1 MIATIHR
8 RPSWLQALPGALS
21 ALLVWAGLA
30 ASPAH
35 AAPDCP
41 SLLSKKRINLLV
53 PFKPGGG
60 FDAYARMFAPVLAAH
75 TGSRVVVSN
84 LPGANGMAA
93 VRAVASA
100 TDGLTLGVFEP
111 RGLYER
117 RLFDPSS
124 PDPASVLPLGGL
136 NTVPRLWVAKGA
148 LDLRVPRERA
158 LLAGGTASVVA
169 NLLLP
174 AEALGLGMKVVRGYA
189 GSADRMLALARGE
202 IDLVDGS
209 ADSVVGLLEGM
220 PEMSVVLAI
229 DDAPLPGLPRVPY
242 LAGPGGLVDRLT
254 GAPGFDA
261 KERARRLALAQLAV
275 DLTVST
281 RAINVAASSPP
292 AVRACLEQAVTQIL
306 DGEALRAA
314 ADRARLELKPTPGP
328 ALREGLARIE
338 AGLARN
344 QALLRRLGAEGTP

>member
-1 MIATIHR
+1 MTARTHR
-8 RPSWLQALPGALS
+8 RPACLPALPF
-21 ALLVWAGLA
+21 ALLAMLLWAACA
-30 ASPAH
+30 ASPAR
-35 AAPDCP
+35 AASECP
-41 SLLSKKRINLLV
+41 ALLSKKRINLVV

-75 TGSRVVVSN
+75 TGSRVVVAN

-111 RGLYER
+111 RSLYER

-136 NTVPRLWVAKGA
+136 NTVPRLWVARRG
-148 LDLRVPRERA
+148 LDLRAPRERA

-174 AEALGLGMKVVRGYA
+174 GEALGLELKVVRGYP

-220 PEMSVVLAI
+220 PEMSVVLAV
-229 DDAPLPGLPRVPY
+229 DDAPLDGLPGVPY
-242 LAGPGGLVDRLT
+242 LAGAGGLVDRLT

-281 RAINVAASSPP
+281 RAINVAASAPP
-292 AVRACLEQAVTQIL
+292 AVRACLEGAVSQVL
-306 DGEALRAA
+306 AGDALRAA
-314 ADRARLELKPTPGP
+314 ADRARLELKPTPGR

-338 AGLARN
+338 AGIARN
-344 QALLRRLGAEGTP
+344 QALLRRLGTEGTP